1 MTCPRCDATAADIHK
16 AQYSVG
22 NSTLDAVRFK
32 RGSTEGGLY
41 CTQCQ
46 THLPTCPFYTNITFD
61 YDWEAHLNNDA
72 DVGAKI
78 DETLVRQKSVGIT
91 SSLAAVTVGT
101 YLL

>member
-1 MTCPRCDATAADIHK
+1 M
-16 AQYSVG
+16 
-22 NSTLDAVRFK
+22 
-32 RGSTEGGLY
+32 
-41 CTQCQ
+41 
-46 THLPTCPFYTNITFD
+46 FD